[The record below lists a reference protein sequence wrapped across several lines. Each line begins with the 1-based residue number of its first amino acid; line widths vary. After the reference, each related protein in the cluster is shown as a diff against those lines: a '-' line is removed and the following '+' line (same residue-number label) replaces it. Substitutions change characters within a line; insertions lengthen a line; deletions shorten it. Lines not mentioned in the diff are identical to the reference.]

1 MTTYIIIVLANCI
14 HICNKNK
21 NNILKYL
28 LLNYA
33 KKILSNKQLILL
45 HIKLL
50 SVNENT
56 NTYIFFN
63 NWIELYDKKIIK
75 QLLYFNLD

>member
-63 NWIELYDKKIIK
+63 NWIELYDKNIIK